1 MSAPQNSPSAA
12 YTDAINRVDKA
23 VDQCRNQAL
32 TTTDFRREVV
42 DTMLEYLRDEDPRD
56 DLPALVDYIV
66 DWAGELSSLEM
77 FADRVLVETVEQH
90 LRWCLDRSELEV
102 HLSRLLSGLR
112 DDLTAQFPDTT
123 RLVEL
128 CARGVETN
136 ELMFSPVGA
145 GTKVIELAYEFEV
158 VEALDAALRPSNPNG
173 LAAPYRDH
181 GNTFTV
187 AIDALAH
194 IASNPREQPGRQARQ
209 SLVELAGF
217 VELGAWAALR
227 LPVHLLDAEQR
238 TELLRGYERRQ
249 ELVVDKTLL
258 PNDES
263 TLRELEVI
271 RSAVWQATDA
281 QSLAAN
287 PPS

>member
-102 HLSRLLSGLR
+102 HLSRLLSELR

-145 GTKVIELAYEFEV
+145 GTKVVELAYEFEV

>member
-1 MSAPQNSPSAA
+1 
-12 YTDAINRVDKA
+12 
-23 VDQCRNQAL
+23 
-32 TTTDFRREVV
+32 
-42 DTMLEYLRDEDPRD
+42 MLEYLRDEDPRD

-102 HLSRLLSGLR
+102 HLSRLLSELR

-145 GTKVIELAYEFEV
+145 GTKVVELAYEFEV

>member
-1 MSAPQNSPSAA
+1 MNPPSASSSES
-12 YTDAINRVDKA
+12 YLQAIERVDQA
-23 VDQCRNQAL
+23 VEQCRNQVL

-42 DTMLEYLRDEDPRD
+42 DVMLEYLRDEDPRD
-56 DLPALVDYIV
+56 DVSELVDYIV
-66 DWAGELSSLEM
+66 EWADELSSLEM

-90 LRWCLDRSELEV
+90 LRWCLDRSELDV
-102 HLSRLLSGLR
+102 HLGRLLSEVR

-123 RLVEL
+123 RLIEL
-128 CARGVETN
+128 CTKGIETH
-136 ELMFSPVGA
+136 ELLFSPVGA

-158 VEALDAALRPSNPNG
+158 VEALDAAIRPSNPNG

-181 GNTFTV
+181 GKTFTI
-187 AIDALAH
+187 ALDALAH
-194 IASNPREQPGRQARQ
+194 IASNPREQPGRNARQ

-238 TELLRGYERRQ
+238 AELLRSYARRQ
-249 ELVVDKTLL
+249 ELVTDKTLL

-271 RSAVWQATDA
+271 RTAVWQTTDA

-287 PPS
+287 PPN